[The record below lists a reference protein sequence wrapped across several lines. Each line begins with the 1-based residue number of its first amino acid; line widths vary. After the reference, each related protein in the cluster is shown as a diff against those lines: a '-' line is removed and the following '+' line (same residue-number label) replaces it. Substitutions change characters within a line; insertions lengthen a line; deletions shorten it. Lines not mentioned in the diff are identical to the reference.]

1 MYTMKNGKNLSRKH
15 VGNSSKCQELCKS
28 NWRCHYWTY
37 QKDSSIC
44 LTMSRKGEAIENSSY
59 ISGSQNCPH
68 VSLYFE
74 IVVNN
79 TTSRSLAESEYIIIN
94 HFKFTYLLVENYDN
108 SENNNLSLLQN
119 EYIFRNHDAYKRLK
133 WQVVTQTARKINLHY
148 YY

>member
-1 MYTMKNGKNLSRKH
+1 MYTISSGKNLSKKD

-37 QKDSSIC
+37 QKDSRIC
-44 LTMSRKGEAIENSSY
+44 STMSRKGEAIENSGY

-79 TTSRSLAESEYIIIN
+79 TTSRSLAESEYIIIIRFIESDITLIECTGHN
-94 HFKFTYLLVENYDN
+94 LQKKHSHNYRLLG
-108 SENNNLSLLQN
+108 SQLNN
-119 EYIFRNHDAYKRLK
+119 
-133 WQVVTQTARKINLHY
+133 
-148 YY
+148 